1 MEMLGRVNLGHK
13 RPAVEKVGNQKSRKV
28 EELWVNK
35 ICGAG
40 DKRSRTS
47 LIATS

>member
-1 MEMLGRVNLGHK
+1 MGHK
-13 RPAVEKVGNQKSRKV
+13 RQAVQKVGNKKSRKV

-35 ICGAG
+35 GSGAG

-47 LIATS
+47 SIATS

>member
-1 MEMLGRVNLGHK
+1 MGHK
-13 RPAVEKVGNQKSRKV
+13 RQVVQKAGHQKSRKV

-35 ICGAG
+35 GSSAG